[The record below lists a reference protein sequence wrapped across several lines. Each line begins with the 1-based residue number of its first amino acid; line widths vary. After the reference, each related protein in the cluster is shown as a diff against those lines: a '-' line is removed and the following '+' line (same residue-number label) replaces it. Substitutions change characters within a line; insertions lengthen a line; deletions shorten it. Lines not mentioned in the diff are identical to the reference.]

1 MRDVAYVHDGSP
13 PQTNAVHV
21 NGASAVLL
29 TIMKSG
35 ASSTLDI
42 INGVK
47 HLLPSSSQTLPSSL
61 KLTAVGDQSA
71 FVPDPA
77 STVVTQAV
85 LPPPPPRTLPLLLP
99 GTSP

>member
-29 TIMKSG
+29 TIVKAG
-35 ASSTLDI
+35 ANSTLDI

-47 HLLPSSSQTLPSSL
+47 SLLPSVSQTLPSSL
-61 KLTAVGDQSA
+61 KLTAVGDQSV
-71 FVPDPA
+71 FVTDAVSSVINKGVTPA
-77 STVVTQAV
+77 
-85 LPPPPPRTLPLLLP
+85 
-99 GTSP
+99 TSPATLILYFP